1 MKKNLRA
8 LIGLFLALVVTSA
21 SAGVGGSF
29 GLESAPKSPTSQT
42 SVTGQ

>member
-1 MKKNLRA
+1 MKNLRP
-8 LIGLFLALVVTSA
+8 LIVLALALMITSA

-29 GLESAPKSPTSQT
+29 GLESAPKTPAAQT